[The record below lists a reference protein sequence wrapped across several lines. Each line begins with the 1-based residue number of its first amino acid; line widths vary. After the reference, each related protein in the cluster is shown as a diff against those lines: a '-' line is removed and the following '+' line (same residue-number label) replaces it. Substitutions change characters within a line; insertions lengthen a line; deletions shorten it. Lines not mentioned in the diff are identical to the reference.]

1 MWLELLCVCVCVVYI
16 FITIMKTNKQTNIID
31 NKKARRQIYINK
43 IRENLVIIIINLKMH
58 GIKVLTIIH
67 TVSFSLSSS
76 IAKKK

>member
-1 MWLELLCVCVCVVYI
+1 VCCIHFHNYNE
-16 FITIMKTNKQTNIID
+16 NKQTNIID

-58 GIKVLTIIH
+58 GIKVLTVIH

-76 IAKKK
+76 IAKKSKII